1 MTDDKQNT
9 DAKSNADDVLSSLYE
24 KDKMREPS
32 PSAIRR
38 NVMLAANKEALASG
52 SIGSQVKRW
61 LQTSKSLI
69 AATAMIAL
77 VAVVWVGQYKLEQ
90 GAFNQNEYTNVQIHS
105 LSEPQKLVSNNIR
118 LQYDAAY
125 KDFLLQQGT
134 LAAHHQSS
142 AQLRLN
148 DNGWTL
154 ATCKNELLQI
164 SDELLNI
171 LKDVQRIDT
180 DLMIG
185 DSVNILFAMDGR
197 IIQIVKSAQPL
208 RC

>member
-38 NVMLAANKEALASG
+38 NVMLAANKEALASS
-52 SIGSQVKRW
+52 SIGNQLKRW
-61 LQTSKSLI
+61 MQTSKSLI

-77 VAVVWVGQYKLEQ
+77 VAAVWIGQYKLER
-90 GAFNQNEYTNVQIHS
+90 GAFNQNQYTNVQIHS
-105 LSEPQKLVSNNIR
+105 LSEPQELASNNIR
-118 LQYDAAY
+118 LKYDAAY
-125 KDFLLQQGT
+125 KEFLQQQGT
-134 LAAHHQSS
+134 LTAHHQSP
-142 AQLRLN
+142 AKLRLN

-180 DLMIG
+180 NLVIG

-197 IIQIVKSAQPL
+197 IIQIVKSPEPL

>member
-1 MTDDKQNT
+1 VTDDKQNT
-9 DAKSNADDVLSSLYE
+9 NVESNTDEVLGSLYK
-24 KDKMREPS
+24 KDKMRGSS

-38 NVMLAANKEALASG
+38 SVMLAANQEALASS
-52 SIGSQVKRW
+52 SIGTQFKRW
-61 LQTSKSLI
+61 MQTSKSLI
-69 AATAMIAL
+69 AATAMVAL

-90 GAFNQNEYTNVQIHS
+90 GAFNQNQYTNVQIHS
-105 LSEPQKLVSNNIR
+105 LAEPQELASNSIR
-118 LQYDAAY
+118 LKYDVAF
-125 KDFLLQQGT
+125 KEFLLKQGT

-142 AQLRLN
+142 AKLRLN

-180 DLMIG
+180 DLVIG

-197 IIQIVKSAQPL
+197 IIQIVKSPEPL

>member
-9 DAKSNADDVLSSLYE
+9 DVESNTDNALASFYE
-24 KDKMREPS
+24 KGKMRGSS

-38 NVMLAANKEALASG
+38 NVMLAANKDALASN
-52 SIGSQVKRW
+52 SIGMQFKRW
-61 LQTSKSLI
+61 VQTSKSLI

-77 VAVVWVGQYKLEQ
+77 VAVVWLGQYKLQQ
-90 GAFNQNEYTNVQIHS
+90 GAFNQNQYTNVQIHS
-105 LSEPQKLVSNNIR
+105 LAEAQELVSNDIR
-118 LQYDAAY
+118 LKYDAAY
-125 KDFLLQQGT
+125 KEFLQQQGT

-142 AQLRLN
+142 AKLRLN

-180 DLMIG
+180 GLVIG

-197 IIQIVKSAQPL
+197 IIQIVKSPEPL

>member
-9 DAKSNADDVLSSLYE
+9 DVKSNADDVLSSLYE
-24 KDKMREPS
+24 KDKMSVSS

-38 NVMLAANKEALASG
+38 NVMLAANKEALATSG
-52 SIGSQVKRW
+52 IGNQLKRW
-61 LQTSKSLI
+61 MQTSKSLI
-69 AATAMIAL
+69 AATAMFAL
-77 VAVVWVGQYKLEQ
+77 VAVVWLGQYKLER
-90 GAFNQNEYTNVQIHS
+90 GAFNQSQYTNVQIHS
-105 LSEPQKLVSNNIR
+105 LSAPQELASNDIR
-118 LQYDAAY
+118 LKYDAAY
-125 KDFLLQQGT
+125 KEFLQQQGT
-134 LAAHHQSS
+134 LSAHHQSS
-142 AQLRLN
+142 AKLRLN

-164 SDELLNI
+164 SNELLNI

-180 DLMIG
+180 DLVIG

-197 IIQIVKSAQPL
+197 IIQIVKSPEPL

>member
-9 DAKSNADDVLSSLYE
+9 DVESKTDNALGSLYE
-24 KDKMREPS
+24 KDKMRGSS
-32 PSAIRR
+32 PSAIKL
-38 NVMLAANKEALASG
+38 NVMLAANKEALASS
-52 SIGSQVKRW
+52 SIGMQFKRW
-61 LQTSKSLI
+61 MQTSKSLI
-69 AATAMIAL
+69 AATAMVAL
-77 VAVVWVGQYKLEQ
+77 VAVVWVGQYKLER
-90 GAFNQNEYTNVQIHS
+90 GAFNQNQYTNVQIHS
-105 LSEPQKLVSNNIR
+105 LAETQELASNNIR
-118 LQYDAAY
+118 LKYDAAY
-125 KDFLLQQGT
+125 KEFLQQQGT

-142 AQLRLN
+142 AKLRLN

-180 DLMIG
+180 GLVIG

-197 IIQIVKSAQPL
+197 IIQIVKSPEPL

>member
-1 MTDDKQNT
+1 
-9 DAKSNADDVLSSLYE
+9 
-24 KDKMREPS
+24 
-32 PSAIRR
+32 
-38 NVMLAANKEALASG
+38 MLAANKEALASSSFG
-52 SIGSQVKRW
+52 NQLKRW
-61 LQTSKSLI
+61 MQTSKSLI

-77 VAVVWVGQYKLEQ
+77 VAAVWVGQYKLER
-90 GAFNQNEYTNVQIHS
+90 GAFNQDQYTNVQIHS
-105 LSEPQKLVSNNIR
+105 LSEPQELASNNIR
-118 LQYDAAY
+118 LKYDAAY
-125 KDFLLQQGT
+125 KEFLQQQGT

-142 AQLRLN
+142 AKLRLN

-180 DLMIG
+180 NLVLG

-197 IIQIVKSAQPL
+197 IIQIVKSPEPL

>member
-1 MTDDKQNT
+1 VTDDKQNT
-9 DAKSNADDVLSSLYE
+9 DVKSNADDVLSSLYQ
-24 KDKMREPS
+24 KDKMRGES

-38 NVMLAANKEALASG
+38 NVMLAANKEALASSG
-52 SIGSQVKRW
+52 IGMQLKRW
-61 LQTSKSLI
+61 VQASKSLV

-77 VAVVWVGQYKLEQ
+77 VAVVWVGQYKLER
-90 GAFNQNEYTNVQIHS
+90 GAFNQNQYTNVQIHS
-105 LSEPQKLVSNNIR
+105 LSAPQELASNNIR
-118 LQYDAAY
+118 LKYDVAY
-125 KDFLLQQGT
+125 KEFLQQQGT

-142 AQLRLN
+142 AKLRLN

-171 LKDVQRIDT
+171 LKDVQRLDT
-180 DLMIG
+180 DLVIG

-197 IIQIVKSAQPL
+197 IIQIVKSPKPL